1 MAKKTVDFGKLSLPE
16 RPAML
21 KKEEDPVQMERAIER
36 IHRTETATAEPPRPA
51 KRVGEGRS
59 AAAKP
64 APKMAAKPASSQP
77 KTAARKAAPARRQAA
92 APVEND
98 DEMVKKIS
106 MDLPVSIYTYVKMR
120 SFQQATT
127 MREFVLG
134 LLREEMRRVPV

>member
-21 KKEEDPVQMERAIER
+21 KKEEDPTQMERAIER
-36 IHRTETATAEPPRPA
+36 IHRTETAAAEPSPA
-51 KRVGEGRS
+51 KRAGESRT
-59 AAAKP
+59 AAKT
-64 APKMAAKPASSQP
+64 AAKPASSQP
-77 KTAARKAAPARRQAA
+77 KNATRKATPARRQAA
-92 APVEND
+92 APVAED

-106 MDLPVSIYTYVKMR
+106 MDLPVNIYTYVKMR